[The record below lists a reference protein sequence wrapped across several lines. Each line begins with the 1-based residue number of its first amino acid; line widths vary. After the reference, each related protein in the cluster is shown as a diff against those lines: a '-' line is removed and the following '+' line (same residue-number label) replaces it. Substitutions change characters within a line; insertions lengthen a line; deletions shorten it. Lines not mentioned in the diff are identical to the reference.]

1 MFSITYEIITPESA
15 ENGDCEETGF
25 EAENLTLREA
35 FDMLRWIGG
44 NCEPS
49 DSSLSP
55 YSWLSFYCE
64 PDFVTGETKNYALH
78 WPRNL
83 TYSTR
88 HRIARMFR
96 AYGIK

>member
-49 DSSLSP
+49 DSGLSP

-64 PDFVTGETKNYALH
+64 PDFRTGETKNYALH

-88 HRIARMFR
+88 RRIAKLFR